1 MLRAFPHDCRIAV
14 NVVCVEIKH
23 FFTVLTR
30 SRWNDTDMD
39 SSTKVLLRVYFG
51 HCSEGLKCTGSG
63 GNHQMFSVSQ
73 IQEKQTV
80 ITAAKCVGF
89 VLHTTYTEQQQLSH
103 RAED

>member
-1 MLRAFPHDCRIAV
+1 M

-23 FFTVLTR
+23 FFTVQTR